1 MKRKIVF
8 RILVC
13 FIGFGSLVYG
23 AEIPAGYTYAI
34 TPPLSITF
42 LKNNKVL
49 FEDLEKDKANWK
61 TIYDYKL
68 EYKSGVPF
76 ITIFNSKNPKTYLF
90 LYNKNFCAFYEK
102 DGSIYQS
109 GISILNRME
118 SFYTDGWISKDESIY
133 ATKEVI
139 EGEVKYAAENIVSR
153 KIDEVWAAPNNGINE
168 SIIINQ
174 STYDDDNVSKENY
187 DGEDILM
194 ICSGFISYT
203 KPYLYKDNARPK
215 KIKVTLSNFQKKIL
229 NEYIFDLKDTPHPQ
243 SLRFKESL
251 NNKIIMLTIL
261 DVYKGEKYSDVCI
274 SKIWAYGGPTLQ
286 W

>member
-1 MKRKIVF
+1 
-8 RILVC
+8 
-13 FIGFGSLVYG
+13 
-23 AEIPAGYTYAI
+23 
-34 TPPLSITF
+34 
-42 LKNNKVL
+42 
-49 FEDLEKDKANWK
+49 
-61 TIYDYKL
+61 
-68 EYKSGVPF
+68 
-76 ITIFNSKNPKTYLF
+76 
-90 LYNKNFCAFYEK
+90 
-102 DGSIYQS
+102 
-109 GISILNRME
+109 ME

-174 STYDDDNVSKENY
+174 SAYDDDNVSKKNY

-194 ICSGFISYT
+194 IYSGFISYT

-215 KIKVTLSNFQKKIL
+215 KIKVTLSKSQKKIL

-251 NNKIIMLTIL
+251 NHKIIMLTIL